1 MNILPAI
8 KFFGFLTAAI
18 FVSVERLKRSA
29 TAILLSSFKR
39 SIWGK
44 NSQSKSEKLDR
55 RQYGV
60 YQMLII
66 LVFVGLS
73 ACSQDPSKPKPQS
86 EGVYKVKKASMHKT
100 LHFNGLIEPISQ
112 TSLISPV
119 DAVVEKV
126 IHPFGEIVKKGE
138 TVWVLHS
145 AELQKQYNDSL
156 TDYLKAKDNFLIAK
170 AKFSGTED
178 LWQVGLVS
186 KNAYLSEKSNL
197 DTQQV
202 NLEQSRNR
210 LVSLLKKMDS
220 EQADSLS
227 QLKLAEFDKV
237 RQALA
242 VNHQRITL
250 KAPATGLV
258 LYPPKGSDK
267 DQTLSVGAAVK
278 SGQVVALIGD
288 LSGVR
293 VSIDVPEV
301 DIDQIH
307 RGMKAKV
314 TGVALGNEIL
324 EGEVV
329 AVNGQALNS
338 NSGLPSFAATIEVK
352 TLTLKQMQR
361 IRVGMSAMI
370 DLAIDQ
376 NEALAVPIKAVHQKQ
391 GQAMVTVIE
400 KGRREERSIKTGSAQ
415 QDKVVVLSGL
425 RDGEQ
430 VIIHGNV

>member
-1 MNILPAI
+1 MNIPKI
-8 KFFGFLTAAI
+8 PKM
-18 FVSVERLKRSA
+18 
-29 TAILLSSFKR
+29 LL
-39 SIWGK
+39 
-44 NSQSKSEKLDR
+44 
-55 RQYGV
+55 V
-60 YQMLII
+60 LIVI
-66 LVFVGLS
+66 GLS
-73 ACSQDPSKPKPQS
+73 ACSQNQSKPKKPRDS
-86 EGVYKVKKASMHKT
+86 MYTVKKASMHKT
-100 LHFNGLIEPISQ
+100 LHFNGIIEPISQ

-126 IHPFGEIVKKGE
+126 VHPFGESVKKGDI
-138 TVWVLHS
+138 VWVLHS

-170 AKFSGTED
+170 AKFSGTQD
-178 LWQVGLVS
+178 LWQSGLVS

-210 LVSLLKKMDS
+210 LTSLLKKMDS
-220 EQADSLS
+220 EQTESLS
-227 QLKLAEFDKV
+227 QLNLNEFDKV
-237 RQALA
+237 RRALA

-250 KAPATGLV
+250 KAPVHGLV

-267 DQTLSVGAAVK
+267 DQVLSVGAAVK

-314 TGVALGNEIL
+314 TGVALGKEVLN
-324 EGEVV
+324 GEVV
-329 AVNGQALNS
+329 AVNGQAVNS

-352 TLTLKQMQR
+352 KLTPEQMQR

-370 DLAIDQ
+370 DLTFEQ
-376 NEALAVPIKAVHQKQ
+376 NEALTVPIQAVHQKQ

-400 KGRREERSIKTGSAQ
+400 KGKQQERPIKTGSAQ

-430 VIIHGNV
+430 VILNGNV